1 MNLPLFENSERGII
15 YFVMGVN
22 VRICYS
28 LSKKYFY
35 KYFKKSDSKSS
46 NC

>member
-28 LSKKYFY
+28 LSKNPPP
-35 KYFKKSDSKSS
+35 SS
-46 NC
+46 FCDVMI